1 MPNGGKAD
9 MSEQVFYRGGPLD
22 GHMASTGTTRYVL
35 VPDYEGSILCAT
47 DGGPQRCFPMHRYE
61 RKTFAF
67 HLAEPYRNH
76 DGVLRTESLVYVGK
90 EPAVPCGPIIGGD
103 RTVFAS
109 DDAPILNVPKA

>member
-1 MPNGGKAD
+1 
-9 MSEQVFYRGGPLD
+9 MSDQVFYRGGPLD

-35 VPDYEGSILCAT
+35 VPDYEGSILCET
-47 DGGPQRCFPMHRYE
+47 DDGPKRCFPMHRYE